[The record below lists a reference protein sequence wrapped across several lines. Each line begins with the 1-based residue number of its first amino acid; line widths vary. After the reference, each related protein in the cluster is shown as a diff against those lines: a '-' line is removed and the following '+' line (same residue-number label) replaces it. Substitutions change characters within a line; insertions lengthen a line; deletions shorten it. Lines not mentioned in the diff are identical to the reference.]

1 MTTPN
6 LTIDTAGLKL
16 MIGRPSDKGYVNIH
30 TYFDPIKRI
39 TLVDCLQ
46 DLASVSEVT
55 NVARYD
61 ELSGGIAIKLADGAT
76 VEALR
81 DQIETMITNTL

>member
-1 MTTPN
+1 MMTPN
-6 LTIDTAGLKL
+6 LTIETAGLKL
-16 MIGRPSDKGYVNIH
+16 QIGRPSDNGYVNIH
-30 TYFDPIKRI
+30 THFDPIKRI

-46 DLASVSEVT
+46 DLEAVSEVT

-76 VEALR
+76 VEDLR
-81 DQIETMITNTL
+81 DQVETMITSTL

>member
-6 LTIDTAGLKL
+6 LTIDTTGLKL
-16 MIGRPSDKGYVNIH
+16 QLSRPSDKGYVNIYTH
-30 TYFDPIKRI
+30 FDPIKRI

-46 DLASVSEVT
+46 DLAAVSEVT

-61 ELSGGIAIKLADGAT
+61 EMSGGIAIKLAEGAT

-81 DQIETMITNTL
+81 DQIEIMLTSTL

>member
-1 MTTPN
+1 MTPN
-6 LTIDTAGLKL
+6 LTIETAGLKL
-16 MIGRPSDKGYVNIH
+16 QLGRPSDKGYVNIH
-30 TYFDPIKRI
+30 THFDPIKRI

-46 DLASVSEVT
+46 DLEAVSEVT

-61 ELSGGIAIKLADGAT
+61 ELSGGIAIKLAEGAT

-81 DQIETMITNTL
+81 DQIEIMITNTL